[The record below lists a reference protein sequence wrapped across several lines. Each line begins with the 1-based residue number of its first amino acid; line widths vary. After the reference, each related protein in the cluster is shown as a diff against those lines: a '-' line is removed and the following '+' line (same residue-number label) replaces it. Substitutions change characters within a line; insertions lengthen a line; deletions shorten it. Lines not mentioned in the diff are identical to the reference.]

1 MKVVILAGGFGTRI
15 SEESVLKPKPMV
27 EIGGKP
33 ILWHI
38 MKGYA
43 SYGYTDFIICAG
55 YKQDVIKQYF
65 FDYYLH
71 NADVSF
77 DLATNT
83 MQVLNSHAEPWKVTV
98 VDTGLNTMTGGR
110 IKRIRP
116 YVGDETFML
125 TYGDGVSNIDLNALE
140 AFHRAHGKTVTM
152 SSYNV
157 GQQFG
162 VLDVGADGVV
172 TGFREKQELDGSMI
186 NIGFMVCEP
195 GLFDV
200 IEGDYDEQTFLQL
213 AKGHE
218 LDKEGGDRCS
228 ICFEIRL
235 GQTAKVAKQCGF
247 DLFATTLSV
256 SPHKNTAQI
265 NSIGQKVAKQYGV
278 EFLPENFKKQDGYL
292 DSIRLSKQYN
302 LYRQNYCGCRFSI
315 RKEKS
320 EL

>member
-43 SYGYTDFIICAG
+43 HYGYTDFIICAG

-77 DLATNT
+77 DLSTNS

-110 IKRIRP
+110 IKRVRP
-116 YVGDETFML
+116 YVGEEPFML
-125 TYGDGVSNIDLNALE
+125 TYGDGVSDIDLNELE
-140 AFHRAHGKTVTM
+140 RFHRAHGKVVTM

-162 VLDVGADGVV
+162 VLDVDDTGLV
-172 TGFREKQELDGSMI
+172 TGFREKQEMDGSMI
-186 NIGFMVCEP
+186 NIGFMVCNPEI
-195 GLFDV
+195 FDV
-200 IEGDYDEQTFLQL
+200 IEGDETVLEKKPLETLAARGQLQSRCHGGFW
-213 AKGHE
+213 KCMDTVR
-218 LDKEGGDRCS
+218 DKNQLEKLWAEGK
-228 ICFEIRL
+228 
-235 GQTAKVAKQCGF
+235 APWKVWN
-247 DLFATTLSV
+247 D
-256 SPHKNTAQI
+256 
-265 NSIGQKVAKQYGV
+265 
-278 EFLPENFKKQDGYL
+278 
-292 DSIRLSKQYN
+292 
-302 LYRQNYCGCRFSI
+302 
-315 RKEKS
+315 
-320 EL
+320 

>member
-1 MKVVILAGGFGTRI
+1 MKTVILAGGFGTRI

-43 SYGYTDFIICAG
+43 HYGYTDFIICAG

-71 NADVSF
+71 NADVAF
-77 DLATNT
+77 DLATNS

-110 IKRIRP
+110 IKRIQP
-116 YVGDETFML
+116 YVGNEPFML
-125 TYGDGVSNIDLNALE
+125 TYGDGVSDINLNSLE
-140 AFHRAHGKTVTM
+140 TFHKSHGKTVTM

-162 VLDVGADGVV
+162 VLDVNDKDEV
-172 TGFREKQELDGSMI
+172 TGFREKQDMDGSLI

-195 GLFDV
+195 GIFDV
-200 IEGDYDEQTFLQL
+200 IDGDDTVLEKKPLETL
-213 AKGHE
+213 AKCGQLQSCLHKGFWKCMDTVRDRNQLE
-218 LDKEGGDRCS
+218 KMWGD
-228 ICFEIRL
+228 E
-235 GQTAKVAKQCGF
+235 TAPWKVWN
-247 DLFATTLSV
+247 D
-256 SPHKNTAQI
+256 
-265 NSIGQKVAKQYGV
+265 
-278 EFLPENFKKQDGYL
+278 
-292 DSIRLSKQYN
+292 
-302 LYRQNYCGCRFSI
+302 
-315 RKEKS
+315 
-320 EL
+320 

>member
-15 SEESVLKPKPMV
+15 SEESVLKPKPRV

-200 IEGDYDEQTFLQL
+200 IEGDDTVLEKKPLETLAAQGQLQSRCHTGFW
-213 AKGHE
+213 KCMDTVR
-218 LDKEGGDRCS
+218 DKNQLEDMWR
-228 ICFEIRL
+228 RNKAPWK
-235 GQTAKVAKQCGF
+235 TW
-247 DLFATTLSV
+247 
-256 SPHKNTAQI
+256 
-265 NSIGQKVAKQYGV
+265 
-278 EFLPENFKKQDGYL
+278 
-292 DSIRLSKQYN
+292 
-302 LYRQNYCGCRFSI
+302 
-315 RKEKS
+315 S
-320 EL
+320 E

>member
-1 MKVVILAGGFGTRI
+1 MQVGDNMKVVILAGGFGTRI

-43 SYGYTDFIICAG
+43 HYGYTDFIICAG

-77 DLATNT
+77 DLATNS

-116 YVGDETFML
+116 YVGDEPFML
-125 TYGDGVSNIDLNALE
+125 TYGDGVSNIDFNELE
-140 AFHRAHGKTVTM
+140 RFHRAHGKAVTM

-162 VLDVGADGVV
+162 VLDVDENGLV
-172 TGFREKQELDGSMI
+172 TGFREKQEMDGSMI
-186 NIGFMVCEP
+186 NIGFMVCNP
-195 GLFDV
+195 AIFDV
-200 IEGDYDEQTFLQL
+200 IEGDETVLEKKPLETLAAQGQLQSRCHGGFW
-213 AKGHE
+213 KCMDTVR
-218 LDKEGGDRCS
+218 DKNQLEKLWA
-228 ICFEIRL
+228 ENK
-235 GQTAKVAKQCGF
+235 APWKVWN
-247 DLFATTLSV
+247 D
-256 SPHKNTAQI
+256 
-265 NSIGQKVAKQYGV
+265 
-278 EFLPENFKKQDGYL
+278 
-292 DSIRLSKQYN
+292 
-302 LYRQNYCGCRFSI
+302 
-315 RKEKS
+315 
-320 EL
+320 